1 MIPTSSSL
9 PVYRFSARTA
19 ALKPSAIREIL
30 KVTAAP
36 DVISFAGGLPAPEL
50 FPVDAVARSSQAVLA
65 ADGPAALQYGVTEG
79 HLPLREWV
87 CAHLADTVGLS
98 VQPDEV
104 VITAGSQQAL
114 DLIAK
119 VLLDP
124 GDLVVT
130 ENPAYLGAL
139 QAFQAYEARAIGLA
153 SDEHGLQPAA
163 LRAFLETSPVRPK
176 LLYLIPNFQNPTG
189 VSLSAARR
197 AEIVQIAAHF
207 GVPVLEDDPYGA
219 LRFTGTALPA
229 LGTFPGAR
237 DCLYLGTS
245 SKILAPGLRVAWLV
259 VPDVGLREKITT
271 AKQAADLHT
280 SSFTQ
285 RIVHHYVTQ
294 PGALVAHIETL
305 RSVYARRRD
314 VMLAALTRHLPPGC
328 AWTRPEGGLFLWVTL
343 PAVID
348 TTELLRTAA
357 REKIAFVPG
366 APFWVGEPVR
376 NTLRLNFS
384 NATEARIEEGLDRLG
399 AVIRGALPFSSPGT
413 TPAPLN
419 PRTPEPKPN
428 LIG

>member
-1 MIPTSSSL
+1 MHTSRSSQ
-9 PVYRFSARTA
+9 PVYRFAARTA

-50 FPVDAVARSSQAVLA
+50 FPVDAVSRSAQAVLA
-65 ADGPAALQYGVTEG
+65 ADGPASLQYGVTEG

-87 CAHLADTVGLS
+87 CSHLAETVGLTAA
-98 VQPDEV
+98 PDEI

-124 GDLVVT
+124 GDLVIT

-153 SDEHGLQPAA
+153 SDENGLQPAA

-189 VSLSAARR
+189 VTLSAARR
-197 AEIVQIAAHF
+197 AEVVLIAAEF
-207 GVPVLEDDPYGA
+207 GIPVLEDDPYGA
-219 LRFTGTALPA
+219 LRFSGNALPA

-245 SKILAPGLRVAWLV
+245 SKILAPGLRVAWLY
-259 VPDVGLREKITT
+259 VPDRSLRDKITT

-285 RIVHHYVTQ
+285 RLVHHYVSQ
-294 PGALVAHIETL
+294 PGVLAAHVETL

-314 VMLAALTRHLPPGC
+314 VMLAALARHLPDTC
-328 AWTRPEGGLFLWVTL
+328 SWTRPEGGLFLWVTL
-343 PAVID
+343 PAGID
-348 TTELLRTAA
+348 TTELLHMAA

-384 NATEARIEEGLDRLG
+384 NATEARIEEGIARFGKVLRARL
-399 AVIRGALPFSSPGT
+399 S
-413 TPAPLN
+413 
-419 PRTPEPKPN
+419 
-428 LIG
+428 

>member
-1 MIPTSSSL
+1 MTASSQ
-9 PVYRFSARTA
+9 PVYRFAARTA
-19 ALKPSAIREIL
+19 AMKPSAIREIL

-50 FPVDAVARSSQAVLA
+50 FPVDAVARSAQAVLSS
-65 ADGPAALQYGVTEG
+65 DGPAALQYGVTEG
-79 HLPLREWV
+79 HLPLRQWV
-87 CAHLADTVGLS
+87 ASHLASTVSLS
-98 VQPDEV
+98 VSADDI
-104 VITAGSQQAL
+104 VITHGSQQAL

-124 GDLVVT
+124 GDIVVT

-139 QAFQAYEARAIGLA
+139 QAFQAYEARPVGIA

-176 LLYLIPNFQNPTG
+176 LLYLIPNYQNPTG
-189 VSLSAARR
+189 VTLSAARR

-219 LRFTGTALPA
+219 LRFSGEALPA
-229 LGTFPGAR
+229 LGAFPGAR

-259 VPDVGLREKITT
+259 VTDRVLREKITS
-271 AKQAADLHT
+271 AKQASDLQT

-285 RIVHHYVTQ
+285 RLVLHYVSQ
-294 PGALVAHIETL
+294 PGALEAHVANL
-305 RSVYARRRD
+305 CSVYARRRD
-314 VMLAALTRHLPPGC
+314 LMLATLDRELPAGC
-328 AWTRPEGGLFLWVTL
+328 TWTRPDGGLFLWVTL
-343 PAVID
+343 PASID
-348 TTELLRTAA
+348 TTQLLQVAA

-376 NTLRLNFS
+376 NTMRLNFS
-384 NATEARIEEGLDRLG
+384 NATEQLIETGMSRLG
-399 AVIRGALPFSSPGT
+399 PVIRAALT
-413 TPAPLN
+413 
-419 PRTPEPKPN
+419 
-428 LIG
+428 